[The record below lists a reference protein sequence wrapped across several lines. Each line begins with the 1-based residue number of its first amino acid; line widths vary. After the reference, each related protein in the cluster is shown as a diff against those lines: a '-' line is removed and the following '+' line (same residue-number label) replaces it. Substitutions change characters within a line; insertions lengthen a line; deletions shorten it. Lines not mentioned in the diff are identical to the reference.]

1 MLSTLTLK
9 FIKCLFYARLRSD
22 LIDWKKALPFFLK
35 LMIWRYLRLSGTVS
49 QSFEAENL
57 KDILP
62 KLVDALGLK

>member
-9 FIKCLFYARLRSD
+9 FIKCLFNARLRSD

-49 QSFEAENL
+49 QSFEA
-57 KDILP
+57 
-62 KLVDALGLK
+62 